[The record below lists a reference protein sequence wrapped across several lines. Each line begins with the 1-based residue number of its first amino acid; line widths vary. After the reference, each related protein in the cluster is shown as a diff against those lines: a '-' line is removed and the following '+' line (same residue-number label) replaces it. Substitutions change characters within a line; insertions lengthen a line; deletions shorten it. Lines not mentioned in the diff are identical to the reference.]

1 MEDVVGE
8 LWMGQ
13 VVRSWFIR
21 DWAQVRAR
29 VARSLGV
36 GLGGR
41 GLESVRRR
49 LPRSKVWGM
58 GGLMAVV
65 LEEDVNGFLLEGL
78 GKGLRIVCFC
88 GGGCRRMRFDIHCYG
103 LAFRCMLDGC

>member
-8 LWMGQ
+8 VRMGQ

-29 VARSLGV
+29 VERSLGE
-36 GLGGR
+36 GEGGR
-41 GLESVRRR
+41 GLGSVRRR

-58 GGLMAVV
+58 GGWMAVV
-65 LEEDVNGFLLEGL
+65 L
-78 GKGLRIVCFC
+78 
-88 GGGCRRMRFDIHCYG
+88 
-103 LAFRCMLDGC
+103 